1 MECIS
6 KERDL
11 LSTKCDNIL
20 LLGDFNSKP
29 TEEAMPTFYQ
39 TRNRKSLV
47 TESTCYKNPNKSSCV
62 DLIMR
67 NRRKSFQNS
76 WAFETGPSDFNKM
89 TLTIL
94 KVSFK
99 KKQQSFKLLQV

>member
-1 MECIS
+1 MESIS

-29 TEEAMPTFYQ
+29 TEEAMATFYQ
-39 TRNRKSLV
+39 TRNLKRLV
-47 TESTCYKNPNKSSCV
+47 TKSTCYKNPNRSSCL
-62 DLIMR
+62 DMIMK

-76 WAFETGPSDFNKM
+76 WAFETGPSDLNKM

-94 KVSFK
+94 KDSFK